1 MAQHNDE
8 SLLRSAKKGKLELVK
23 EYWSKT
29 ENGNAT
35 NAASIA
41 LILSIVNGHFD
52 VFKFFVDAG
61 VDLNL
66 VNNIESSLPNSS
78 KYNYIKEYK
87 GDASFLSG
95 TALICAVKKYDFRMV
110 QYLVNKGASVN
121 VTDKDGNIALYYA
134 LLKRCDIEMIKFL
147 LRCGSH
153 IGETI
158 KKLDNRARFHPDFS
172 SYWID
177 IKKQLKNYIFT
188 MFYIYSVFVLLLI
201 N

>member
-1 MAQHNDE
+1 MAQHNGE
-8 SLLRSAKKGKLELVK
+8 SLLRSAKEGKLELVK

-35 NAASIA
+35 NAAGIA

-52 VFKFFVDAG
+52 VFKFLVDAG

-66 VNNIESSLPNSS
+66 VNNIESSLPNSN

-121 VTDKDGNIALYYA
+121 VTDKDDSTNGTVEDAIRLQASSLDSPVCVKRRENSRKTFVRVGIPSDKSITIAIESIVHEVRISHGTVFNIM
-134 LLKRCDIEMIKFL
+134 K
-147 LRCGSH
+147 
-153 IGETI
+153 
-158 KKLDNRARFHPDFS
+158 
-172 SYWID
+172 
-177 IKKQLKNYIFT
+177 
-188 MFYIYSVFVLLLI
+188 
-201 N
+201 